1 MGKRSNG
8 TRGTNSSNSAKSRKI
23 NLDFTDNFSNE
34 VMPPGVGIG
43 SKLEDYAKQLGAS
56 SKGFQDALKLID
68 RHTQG
73 EEIQK
78 EADALLYSTINGS
91 SDIGKAL
98 RAIAKVNALH
108 YSAYYKEYKKSNRYK
123 EARQR
128 ELQEVSI
135 YANTVS
141 WPNSPQ
147 SAKQEIAEEMKSWYS
162 YQDRLRSI
170 PIYRAGGRK
179 NVESWTT
186 SDRGVDF
193 GNVIVRT
200 NLRST
205 VKDMMKDY
213 YVFGISHSVGIAKE
227 NELIFV
233 KKKK

>member
-8 TRGTNSSNSAKSRKI
+8 TRGTNSSNSSISRKTNI
-23 NLDFTDNFSNE
+23 DFTDDYSEE
-34 VMPPGVGIG
+34 VVSPGIGIG
-43 SKLEDYAKQLGAS
+43 SKFEEYAKRLGAS
-56 SKGFQDALKLID
+56 SKGLQGALKLID

-73 EEIQK
+73 EDIQK
-78 EADALLYSTINGS
+78 EADALLYSEINGG

-135 YANTVS
+135 YANTIS

-147 SAKQEIAEEMKSWYS
+147 SAKQEIAEEMKSWDS

-193 GNVIVRT
+193 GNVTVRT

-205 VKDMMKDY
+205 VKDMIKDY
-213 YVFGISHSVGIAKE
+213 YVFGISHPVGIAKE